1 MWRYW
6 AITVSE
12 VTDWCALC
20 STVIHQSDEVPQIF
34 HVVTSSCYFCLSSEH
49 TAPIVCLPVLGD
61 GSLLCCCS
69 RFLSNFP
76 QLKFVE
82 MFVFVLIWTVG
93 LGIDGCVWRISV
105 HINKRD
111 LMWCLCY
118 ETRRLV
124 GYSQLLLT
132 LVYVSDSTCRGAAMG
147 LISVGSV
154 HTNCLDLLHIHNDED
169 LARGQ

>member
-1 MWRYW
+1 MQKNQDKNNSTRHHRRCACDGVYTDIKVLRLSDEHMWRYW

-20 STVIHQSDEVPQIF
+20 STVIHLSDEVPQIF

-49 TAPIVCLPVLGD
+49 TAPIVCLPVLGE

-93 LGIDGCVWRISV
+93 LGIDGCVWCISV
-105 HINKRD
+105 HTNQRE

-118 ETRRLV
+118 ETGRLV
-124 GYSQLLLT
+124 G
-132 LVYVSDSTCRGAAMG
+132 
-147 LISVGSV
+147 
-154 HTNCLDLLHIHNDED
+154 
-169 LARGQ
+169 